1 MLSAALPFYI
11 ISLIVLFF
19 AFKTIT
25 AANPIHCALHLAIT
39 MINLAFLFFGLN
51 APFIGGVQLVVYAGA
66 VMVLFVMVLMLF
78 DLKTEVRA
86 FSRGIFSSFLKVA
99 SSGFLAGILIVG
111 ILMSTD
117 MLESGA
123 VDPSAPVKAA
133 ASKDLALML
142 FNQYVFAFEVLGLL
156 LLLVAVGAVAVSRI
170 PGGTHA
176 ND

>member
-1 MLSAALPFYI
+1 MLATAIPFYFL
-11 ISLIVLFF
+11 SFLVLFF
-19 AFKTIT
+19 AYKTIT
-25 AANPIHCALHLAIT
+25 SANPIHCALNLAIA
-39 MINLAFLFFGLN
+39 MVSLALLFFGLN
-51 APFIGGVQLVVYAGA
+51 SPFIGGVQLVVYAGA

-86 FSRGIFSSFLKVA
+86 FSRGLFSSFLKVA
-99 SSGFLAGILIVG
+99 SSGFLAGIIIVG

-117 MLESGA
+117 MLDINASGSPA
-123 VDPSAPVKAA
+123 EVKA
-133 ASKDLALML
+133 STSTDIALLL

>member
-1 MLSAALPFYI
+1 MLAAAIPFYT
-11 ISLIVLFF
+11 LAFLVLFF
-19 AFKTIT
+19 AYNTIT
-25 AANPIHCALHLAIT
+25 SANTIHCALHLAIT
-39 MINLAFLFFGLN
+39 MINLAFIFFALN
-51 APFIGGVQLVVYAGA
+51 SPFIGGVQLVVYAGA

-86 FSRGIFSSFLKVA
+86 FSRGLFSSFLKVA
-99 SSGFLAGILIVG
+99 SSGFLAGIIIVG
-111 ILMSTD
+111 VLMSTD
-117 MLESGA
+117 MLDVNSEAARG
-123 VDPSAPVKAA
+123 VVKA
-133 ASKDLALML
+133 SNSTDIALLL